1 MFYFVFISQEASKS
15 TGHSKL
21 LAADHNEVFEVMV
34 EDVSPRYWEEYL
46 ANKADYMKLLE
57 AKTQNHCE
65 LIASWRFIYG
75 DVNFRAMH
83 LFKYSNVRQ
92 RPSKKKS
99 RNSYARVKLFRPFLR
114 KFDQRLISML
124 RNNFTKKSKISHEK
138 SREIAKFDLSPML

>member
-1 MFYFVFISQEASKS
+1 MKTVQKSADVPGNFDEILSKMLTTFHRCRIPQLFKRSLSTSSTDLFLFSNVSLVSFKLSNVSTLLLQEASKS

-21 LAADHNEVFEVMV
+21 LAADHNEVFEVMI

-83 LFKYSNVRQ
+83 LFKYSNVR
-92 RPSKKKS
+92 
-99 RNSYARVKLFRPFLR
+99 N
-114 KFDQRLISML
+114 
-124 RNNFTKKSKISHEK
+124 
-138 SREIAKFDLSPML
+138 

>member
-92 RPSKKKS
+92 RPSKKI
-99 RNSYARVKLFRPFLR
+99 VKFIRYDILCYFC
-114 KFDQRLISML
+114 KIISPIFAK
-124 RNNFTKKSKISHEK
+124 NQSKIDFY
-138 SREIAKFDLSPML
+138 AKK